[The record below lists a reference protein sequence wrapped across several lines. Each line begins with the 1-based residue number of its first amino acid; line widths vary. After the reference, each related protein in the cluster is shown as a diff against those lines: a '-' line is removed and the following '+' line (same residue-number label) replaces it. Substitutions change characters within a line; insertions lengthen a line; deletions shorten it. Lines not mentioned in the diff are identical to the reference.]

1 MHSVYA
7 AFYSCEKGTDFIVKV
22 GNSKQA
28 NKRIRTVM
36 SPATLQDTFKDDSLT
51 KEKAIETENEINE
64 GLRSI
69 FNSGGSGE
77 FHLYDITKFTKVCKF
92 VLSYFPNQVKH
103 QPQASLVPVNC
114 SALEFRVA
122 KPTATELKKNYI
134 R

>member
-1 MHSVYA
+1 
-7 AFYSCEKGTDFIVKV
+7 
-22 GNSKQA
+22 
-28 NKRIRTVM
+28 M

-103 QPQASLVPVNC
+103 QPQASLVPVDC

>member
-36 SPATLQDTFKDDSLT
+36 SPATLQDTFQDDSLT

-77 FHLYDITKFTKVCKF
+77 FHLYDIAKFNKVCKF

-103 QPQASLVPVNC
+103 QPQASLVPVDC

-122 KPTATELKKNYI
+122 KPTATKLKKNYI